1 MFESY
6 PHNQHALLIILNLIL
21 NNNGCVRDD
30 TKIRKGKVMKI
41 YCSRTE
47 LNKALNNVSH
57 SVPVR
62 TTSNILEGIL
72 VNVEEGKMKLTATDT
87 NMTTE
92 TVINVNCDGICEFV
106 VPAKLFSAIISKLPE
121 DDMMVDYDNE
131 KSKINIKSGGSNSE
145 IICFRG
151 DEYPKIFLN
160 EGENVIYLDKEDVK
174 KLIKKTA
181 FSASTDE
188 FNRIIT
194 GVLLEIKDGSMK
206 MVGVD
211 PYRIAAYKI
220 PVENKE
226 NISVIIPAKLIIEV
240 SKFID
245 DDGDSKMSFEVI
257 DNKVVLKF
265 DNNKVIINTYSG
277 KFIDYERILNKEGN
291 INVRVKRDDLLKST
305 ERASLLASVQNNN
318 LIRFNLGKDMIYI
331 TSLNEE
337 GNIEEKVE
345 IINDGEDLNIGINSR
360 YLKDALSVIE
370 DEEININFKDSIS
383 PAIIKP
389 LKGDKYTYLILPIRM
404 N

>member
-1 MFESY
+1 MSGSY
-6 PHNQHALLIILNLIL
+6 PHYQQLIL
-21 NNNGCVRDD
+21 ILLD
-30 TKIRKGKVMKI
+30 KIYNKNRAAAEETKGKVMKI
-41 YCSRTE
+41 YCNRTE

-72 VNVEEGKMKLTATDT
+72 INADSDRMILTSTDT

-92 TVINVNCDGICEFV
+92 TVIKAQAEGTCEFV

-121 DDMMVDYDNE
+121 EDMMIDYDNG
-131 KSKINIKSGGSNSE
+131 KSKINIKSGGSSSE
-145 IICFRG
+145 IICFSG
-151 DEYPKIFLN
+151 DEYPKIRLD

-211 PYRIAAYKI
+211 PYRIATYKI
-220 PVENKE
+220 DIDNSS

-245 DDGDSKMSFEVI
+245 DEGDPKMSFEII

-265 DNNKVIINTYSG
+265 NNNKVIINTYSG
-277 KFIDYERILNKEGN
+277 KFIDYERIIRKEGN
-291 INVRVKRDDLLKST
+291 INIRVKKDDLLRST

-318 LIRFNLGKDMIYI
+318 LIRFNIGKDMIYI

-360 YLKDALSVIE
+360 YMKDALSVIE
-370 DEEININFKDSIS
+370 DEEIMINFKDSVS

>member
-1 MFESY
+1 
-6 PHNQHALLIILNLIL
+6 
-21 NNNGCVRDD
+21 
-30 TKIRKGKVMKI
+30 MKI
-41 YCSRTE
+41 YCSRND

-57 SVPVR
+57 SVPTR

-72 VNVEEGKMKLTATDT
+72 VDVADNKMKLTATDT
-87 NMTTE
+87 NITIE
-92 TVINVNCDGICEFV
+92 TNIDVQADGATEFV
-106 VPAKLFSAIISKLPE
+106 VPAKLFSAIVNKLPDE
-121 DDMMVDYDNE
+121 DIMLDYSE
-131 KSKINIKSGGSNSE
+131 ESRKLNIKCAGSSSE

-151 DEYPKIFLN
+151 DEYPKIKLN
-160 EGENVIYLDKEDVK
+160 EGENVIYLSKEDIK
-174 KLIKKTA
+174 KIIKKTA

-211 PYRIAAYKI
+211 PYRIATYKI
-220 PVENKE
+220 DVDN
-226 NISVIIPAKLIIEV
+226 NVNVSVIIPAKLIMEV
-240 SKFID
+240 AKFIE
-245 DDGDSKMSFEVI
+245 DDGEDKMSFEIV
-257 DNKVVLKF
+257 DNKVIMKF
-265 DNNKVIINTYSG
+265 DNNKVVINTYSG

-291 INVRVKRDDLLKST
+291 INVRVKRNDLLRST

-318 LIRFNLGKDMIYI
+318 LIRFNIQKDMIYI

-345 IINDGEDLNIGINSR
+345 IINDGEDLNIGINSK
-360 YLKDALSVIE
+360 YLKDALSVID
-370 DEEININFKDSIS
+370 DEEISINFKDSVS

>member
-1 MFESY
+1 
-6 PHNQHALLIILNLIL
+6 
-21 NNNGCVRDD
+21 
-30 TKIRKGKVMKI
+30 MKI
-41 YCSRTE
+41 ICSRTE

-72 VNVEEGKMKLTATDT
+72 VNTEDNKMKLTSTDT

-92 TVINVNCDGICEFV
+92 TVINVNSEGACEFV

-121 DDMMVDYDNE
+121 DDMMIDYDAV
-131 KSKINIKSGGSNSE
+131 KSKINIRCAGSNSE

-151 DEYPKIFLN
+151 DEYPKIKLN
-160 EGENVIYLDKEDVK
+160 EGENVIYLSKEDIK

-194 GVLLEIKDGSMK
+194 GVLLEIKEGSMK

-211 PYRIAAYKI
+211 PYRIATYKI
-220 PVENKE
+220 DVDN
-226 NISVIIPAKLIIEV
+226 NANVSVIIPAKLIIEV
-240 SKFID
+240 AKFID
-245 DDGDSKMSFEVI
+245 DEGEDKMSFEIV
-257 DNKVVLKF
+257 DNKVILKF
-265 DNNKVIINTYSG
+265 DNNKVILNTYSG

-291 INVRVKRDDLLKST
+291 INIRVKRNDFLRST

-318 LIRFNLGKDMIYI
+318 LIRFNIQKDVIYI
-331 TSLNEE
+331 NSLNEE

-370 DEEININFKDSIS
+370 DEEIMINFKDSVS

>member
-1 MFESY
+1 
-6 PHNQHALLIILNLIL
+6 
-21 NNNGCVRDD
+21 
-30 TKIRKGKVMKI
+30 MKI
-41 YCSRTE
+41 ICKRTE

-72 VNVEEGKMKLTATDT
+72 VNVEDNKMKLTSTDT

-92 TVINVNCDGICEFV
+92 TVINVDSQGVCEFV

-121 DDMMVDYDNE
+121 DEMMIDFNE
-131 KSKINIKSGGSNSE
+131 ESSKINIKCAGSNSE

-151 DEYPKIFLN
+151 DEYPKIKLS
-160 EGENVIYLDKEDVK
+160 EGEHVIYMSKEDIK

-211 PYRIAAYKI
+211 PYRIATYKI
-220 PVENKE
+220 DVDNDEDV
-226 NISVIIPAKLIIEV
+226 SVIIPAKLIMEV
-240 SKFID
+240 AKFIE
-245 DDGDSKMSFEVI
+245 DDGEDKMSFEI
-257 DNKVVLKF
+257 TDNKVILKF
-265 DNNKVIINTYSG
+265 DNNKVIINTFSG
-277 KFIDYERILNKEGN
+277 KFIDYERILNKEGD
-291 INVRVKRDDLLKST
+291 INVRVKRDDLLRST

-318 LIRFNLGKDMIYI
+318 LIRFNIQSDMIYI

-345 IINDGEDLNIGINSR
+345 IINDGENLNIGINSR

-370 DEEININFKDSIS
+370 DEEIMINFKDSVS
-383 PAIIKP
+383 PAIMKP
-389 LKGDKYTYLILPIRM
+389 LKGDKYKYLILPIRM

>member
-1 MFESY
+1 
-6 PHNQHALLIILNLIL
+6 
-21 NNNGCVRDD
+21 
-30 TKIRKGKVMKI
+30 MKI
-41 YCSRTE
+41 YCNRSE

-72 VNVEEGKMKLTATDT
+72 VQVEDKKMKITSTDT

-92 TVINVNCDGICEFV
+92 VFINVDSEAACEFV
-106 VPAKLFSAIISKLPE
+106 VPFKLFSAIISKLPE
-121 DDMMVDYDNE
+121 DEMMIDYFEE
-131 KSKINIKSGGSNSE
+131 KSKINIKCAGSSSE
-145 IICFRG
+145 IICFKG
-151 DEYPKIFLN
+151 EEYPKIKLQ
-160 EGENVIYLDKEDVK
+160 EGEHVIYLSKEDIK
-174 KLIKKTA
+174 KIIKKTA

-211 PYRIAAYKI
+211 PYRIATYKI
-220 PVENKE
+220 EIEN
-226 NISVIIPAKLIIEV
+226 NDNVSVIIPAKLIMEV
-240 SKFID
+240 AKFID
-245 DDGDSKMSFEVI
+245 DDGEDKMSFEIV
-257 DNKVVLKF
+257 DNKVIMKF

-277 KFIDYERILNKEGN
+277 KFIDYQRILDKEGN
-291 INVRVKRDDLLKST
+291 INIRVKRDDLLRST
-305 ERASLLASVQNNN
+305 ERASLLASIQNNN
-318 LIRFNLGKDMIYI
+318 LIRFNIGKDMIFI

-345 IINDGEDLNIGINSR
+345 IINDGEELNIGINSK

-370 DEEININFKDSIS
+370 DEEISINFKDSVS

>member
-1 MFESY
+1 
-6 PHNQHALLIILNLIL
+6 
-21 NNNGCVRDD
+21 
-30 TKIRKGKVMKI
+30 MKI

-72 VNVEEGKMKLTATDT
+72 VNAEADKLKLTSTDT

-92 TVINVNCDGICEFV
+92 TVINCNSEGACEFV
-106 VPAKLFSAIISKLPE
+106 VPARLFSAIIGKLPDE
-121 DDMMVDYDNE
+121 DIMIDYDE
-131 KSKINIKSGGSNSE
+131 AASKINIKCAGSSSE
-145 IICFRG
+145 IICFKG
-151 DEYPKIFLN
+151 EEYPKIKLN
-160 EGENVIYLDKEDVK
+160 EGENVIYLSKEDVK

-194 GVLLEIKDGSMK
+194 GVLLEIKEGSMK

-211 PYRIAAYKI
+211 PYRIAVYKLD
-220 PVENKE
+220 VDNKE
-226 NISVIIPAKLIIEV
+226 DISVIIPAKLIMEV
-240 SKFID
+240 AKFIED
-245 DDGDSKMSFEVI
+245 EGEDKMSFEI
-257 DNKVVLKF
+257 TDNKVIIKF

-277 KFIDYERILNKEGN
+277 KFIDYEKIINKEGN
-291 INVRVKRDDLLKST
+291 INIRVKREDLLRST

-318 LIRFNLGKDMIYI
+318 LIRFNIKKDVLYI
-331 TSLNEE
+331 NSLNEE

-360 YLKDALSVIE
+360 YMKDALSVIE
-370 DEEININFKDSIS
+370 DEEIMINFKDSIS

-389 LKGDKYTYLILPIRM
+389 LKGDKYTYLILPIRLK
-404 N
+404 

>member
-1 MFESY
+1 
-6 PHNQHALLIILNLIL
+6 
-21 NNNGCVRDD
+21 
-30 TKIRKGKVMKI
+30 MKI
-41 YCSRTE
+41 FCSRTD

-72 VNVEEGKMKLTATDT
+72 VNVEGGGMKLTSTDT

-92 TVINVNCDGICEFV
+92 TVISVNSEGSCEFV

-121 DDMMVDYDNE
+121 DDMMLDYDEE
-131 KSKINIKSGGSNSE
+131 KTKIIIKSAGSVSE

-151 DEYPKIFLN
+151 DEYPKIRLN
-160 EGENVIYLDKEDVK
+160 EGENVIYLSKEDVK

-194 GVLLEIKDGSMK
+194 GVLLEIKEGSMK

-220 PVENKE
+220 EVENKDE
-226 NISVIIPAKLIIEV
+226 VRVIIPAKLIIEV

-245 DDGDSKMSFEVI
+245 DDGEDKMSFEIV
-257 DNKVVLKF
+257 DNKVVMKF
-265 DNNKVIINTYSG
+265 DNNKVIINTFSG

-291 INVRVKRDDLLKST
+291 INVRVKREDLLRST

-318 LIRFNLGKDMIYI
+318 LIRFNIQNDMIYI

-345 IINDGEDLNIGINSR
+345 IIKDGDDLNIGINSR
-360 YLKDALSVIE
+360 YLKDALSVID
-370 DEEININFKDSIS
+370 DEEIMINFKDSVS

-389 LKGDKYTYLILPIRM
+389 LKGNKYSYLILPIRM

>member
-1 MFESY
+1 
-6 PHNQHALLIILNLIL
+6 
-21 NNNGCVRDD
+21 
-30 TKIRKGKVMKI
+30 MKI
-41 YCSRTE
+41 YCNRTE

-72 VNVEEGKMKLTATDT
+72 INVEDNKMKLTSTDT

-92 TVINVNCDGICEFV
+92 TTINVNSDGICEFV
-106 VPAKLFSAIISKLPE
+106 VPAKLFSAIIAKLPE
-121 DDMMVDYDNE
+121 EDMMIDYDNE
-131 KSKINIKSGGSNSE
+131 RSKINIKSGGSNSE

-151 DEYPKIFLN
+151 DEYPKIRLD
-160 EGENVIYLDKEDVK
+160 EGEKVFYLDKEDVK

-194 GVLLEIKDGSMK
+194 GVLLEIKDGKMK

-211 PYRIAAYKI
+211 PYRIATYKI
-220 PVENKE
+220 DVDNKE
-226 NISVIIPAKLIIEV
+226 NVSVIIPAKLIIEV

-245 DDGDSKMSFEVI
+245 DDGDSKMSFEII
-257 DNKVVLKF
+257 DNKVVMKF

-291 INVRVKRDDLLKST
+291 INVRVKKDDLLKST

-318 LIRFNLGKDMIYI
+318 LIRFNIGKDMIYI

-345 IINDGEDLNIGINSR
+345 IINDGEELNIGINSR

-370 DEEININFKDSIS
+370 DEEININFKDSVS
-383 PAIIKP
+383 PVIIKP

>member
-1 MFESY
+1 
-6 PHNQHALLIILNLIL
+6 
-21 NNNGCVRDD
+21 
-30 TKIRKGKVMKI
+30 MKI
-41 YCSRTE
+41 YCNRSE

-72 VNVEEGKMKLTATDT
+72 VQVEDKKMKITSTDT

-92 TVINVNCDGICEFV
+92 VFINVDSEAACEFV
-106 VPAKLFSAIISKLPE
+106 VPFKLFSAIISKLPE
-121 DDMMVDYDNE
+121 DEMMIDYFEE
-131 KSKINIKSGGSNSE
+131 KSKINIKCAGSSSE
-145 IICFRG
+145 IICFKG
-151 DEYPKIFLN
+151 EEYPKIKLQ
-160 EGENVIYLDKEDVK
+160 EGEHVIYLSKEDIK
-174 KLIKKTA
+174 KIIKKTA

-211 PYRIAAYKI
+211 PYRIATYKI
-220 PVENKE
+220 EIEN
-226 NISVIIPAKLIIEV
+226 NDNVSVIIPAKLIMEV
-240 SKFID
+240 AKFID
-245 DDGDSKMSFEVI
+245 DDGEDKMSFEIV
-257 DNKVVLKF
+257 DNKVIMKF

-277 KFIDYERILNKEGN
+277 KFIDYQRILDKEGN
-291 INVRVKRDDLLKST
+291 INIRVKRDDLLRST
-305 ERASLLASVQNNN
+305 ERASLLASIQNNN
-318 LIRFNLGKDMIYI
+318 LIRFNIGKDMIFI
-331 TSLNEE
+331 TYLNEE

-345 IINDGEDLNIGINSR
+345 IINDGEELNIGINSK

-370 DEEININFKDSIS
+370 DEEISINFKDSVS

>member
-1 MFESY
+1 
-6 PHNQHALLIILNLIL
+6 
-21 NNNGCVRDD
+21 
-30 TKIRKGKVMKI
+30 MKI
-41 YCSRTE
+41 YCNRTD

-72 VNVEEGKMKLTATDT
+72 INVDNNKMKLTSTDT

-92 TVINVNCDGICEFV
+92 TTIAVECGGSCEFV
-106 VPAKLFSAIISKLPE
+106 VPAKLFSAIIGKLPE
-121 DDMMVDYDNE
+121 EDMFIEYDGE
-131 KSKINIKSGGSNSE
+131 KTKINIKCAGSHSE

-151 DEYPKIFLN
+151 DDYPKIKLN
-160 EGENVIYLDKEDVK
+160 EGEHVIYMSKEDLK

-194 GVLLEIKDGSMK
+194 GVLLEIKEGSMK

-211 PYRIAAYKI
+211 PYRIATYKI
-220 PVENKE
+220 DVDNKE
-226 NISVIIPAKLIIEV
+226 DLSVIIPAKLIMEV
-240 SKFID
+240 AKFID
-245 DDGDSKMSFEVI
+245 DDGEDRMSFEIV
-257 DNKVVLKF
+257 DNKVILRF
-265 DNNKVIINTYSG
+265 DNNKVIINTFSG
-277 KFIDYERILNKEGN
+277 KFIDYERIINKEGN
-291 INVRVKRDDLLKST
+291 INIRVKRDDLLRST

-318 LIRFNLGKDMIYI
+318 LIRFNIQKDVIYI
-331 TSLNEE
+331 NSLNEE

-345 IINDGEDLNIGINSR
+345 IINDGEDLNIGINSK
-360 YLKDALSVIE
+360 YMKDALSVIE
-370 DEEININFKDSIS
+370 DEEININFKDSVS

>member
-1 MFESY
+1 
-6 PHNQHALLIILNLIL
+6 
-21 NNNGCVRDD
+21 
-30 TKIRKGKVMKI
+30 MKI
-41 YCSRTE
+41 ICKRTE

-72 VNVEEGKMKLTATDT
+72 VNVEDNKMKLTSTDT

-92 TVINVNCDGICEFV
+92 TVINVDSQGVCEFV

-121 DDMMVDYDNE
+121 DEMMIDFNDE
-131 KSKINIKSGGSNSE
+131 SSKINIKCAGSNSE

-151 DEYPKIFLN
+151 DEYPKIKLS
-160 EGENVIYLDKEDVK
+160 EGEHVIYMSKEDIK

-211 PYRIAAYKI
+211 PYRIATYKI
-220 PVENKE
+220 DVDNDEDV
-226 NISVIIPAKLIIEV
+226 SVIIPAKLIMEV
-240 SKFID
+240 AKFIE
-245 DDGDSKMSFEVI
+245 DDGEDKMSFEI
-257 DNKVVLKF
+257 TDNKVILKF
-265 DNNKVIINTYSG
+265 DNNKVIINTFSG
-277 KFIDYERILNKEGN
+277 KFIDYERILNKEGD
-291 INVRVKRDDLLKST
+291 INVRVKRDDLLRST

-318 LIRFNLGKDMIYI
+318 LIRFNIQSDMIYI

-345 IINDGEDLNIGINSR
+345 IINDGENLNIGINSR

-370 DEEININFKDSIS
+370 DEEIMINFKDSVS
-383 PAIIKP
+383 PAIMKP
-389 LKGDKYTYLILPIRM
+389 LKGDKYKYLILPIRM

>member
-1 MFESY
+1 
-6 PHNQHALLIILNLIL
+6 
-21 NNNGCVRDD
+21 
-30 TKIRKGKVMKI
+30 MKI
-41 YCSRTE
+41 ICNRTE

-72 VNVEEGKMKLTATDT
+72 VNVEDNKMKLTSTDT

-92 TVINVNCDGICEFV
+92 TTISVDGQGVCEFV
-106 VPAKLFSAIISKLPE
+106 VPAKLFSAIIAKLPE
-121 DDMMVDYDNE
+121 DEMMIDFNE
-131 KSKINIKSGGSNSE
+131 ESSKINIKCAGSSSE
-145 IICFRG
+145 IICFKG
-151 DEYPKIFLN
+151 DEYPKIRLN
-160 EGENVIYLDKEDVK
+160 EGERVIYLSKEDLK

-194 GVLLEIKDGSMK
+194 GVLLEIKEGSMK

-211 PYRIAAYKI
+211 PYRIATYKI
-220 PVENKE
+220 DIDNNE
-226 NISVIIPAKLIIEV
+226 NISVIIPAKLIMEV
-240 SKFID
+240 AKFIED
-245 DDGDSKMSFEVI
+245 EGEDKMSFEVT
-257 DNKVVLKF
+257 DNKVIMKF
-265 DNNKVIINTYSG
+265 DNNKVIINTFSG

-291 INVRVKRDDLLKST
+291 INIRVKRDDLLRST

-318 LIRFNLGKDMIYI
+318 LIRFNIQSDMIYI

-345 IINDGEDLNIGINSR
+345 IINEGENLNIGINSK

-370 DEEININFKDSIS
+370 DEEISINFKDSVS

-389 LKGDKYTYLILPIRM
+389 LKGEKYKNLILPIRM

>member
-1 MFESY
+1 
-6 PHNQHALLIILNLIL
+6 
-21 NNNGCVRDD
+21 
-30 TKIRKGKVMKI
+30 MKI
-41 YCSRTE
+41 FCNRTE

-62 TTSNILEGIL
+62 TTSSILEGIL
-72 VNVEEGKMKLTATDT
+72 INAGSGKMKLTSTDT

-92 TVINVNCDGICEFV
+92 TVINVNCDGECEFV
-106 VPAKLFSAIISKLPE
+106 VPAKLFSAIVSKLPE
-121 DDMMVDYDNE
+121 DDMMIDYDNE
-131 KSKINIKSGGSNSE
+131 KTKINIKCAGSSSE

-151 DEYPKIFLN
+151 DEYPKIRLN
-160 EGENVIYLDKEDVK
+160 EGENEIYLDKEDVK

-194 GVLLEIKDGSMK
+194 GVLLEIKEGSMK

-211 PYRIAAYKI
+211 PYRIATYKI
-220 PVENKE
+220 DVDNKD
-226 NISVIIPAKLIIEV
+226 NVRVIIPAKLIMEV
-240 SKFID
+240 AKFID
-245 DDGDSKMSFEVI
+245 DDGDSKMSFEIV
-257 DNKVVLKF
+257 DNKVIMKF

-291 INVRVKRDDLLKST
+291 INIRVKRNDILRST

-318 LIRFNLGKDMIYI
+318 LIRFNIGKDMIYI

-360 YLKDALSVIE
+360 YLKDALSVID
-370 DEEININFKDSIS
+370 DEEISINFKDSIS

>member
-1 MFESY
+1 
-6 PHNQHALLIILNLIL
+6 
-21 NNNGCVRDD
+21 
-30 TKIRKGKVMKI
+30 MKI
-41 YCSRTE
+41 YCSRSD

-62 TTSNILEGIL
+62 TTSSILEGIL
-72 VNVEEGKMKLTATDT
+72 INVDGGRMKLTTTDT

-92 TVINVNCDGICEFV
+92 TVINVNSEGSCEFV
-106 VPAKLFSAIISKLPE
+106 APAKLFSAIISKLPE
-121 DDMMVDYDNE
+121 DDLMLQYDDE
-131 KSKINIKSGGSNSE
+131 KSRVIIKCAGSNSE

-151 DEYPKIFLN
+151 DEYPKIKLA
-160 EGENVIYLDKEDVK
+160 EGENEILLGKEDVK

-220 PVENKE
+220 DVDNNE
-226 NISVIIPAKLIIEV
+226 NIRVIIPAKLIMEV
-240 SKFID
+240 AKFID
-245 DDGDSKMSFEVI
+245 DDGDEKMSFEI
-257 DNKVVLKF
+257 TDNKVIMKF

-277 KFIDYERILNKEGN
+277 NFIDYERIINKEGN
-291 INVRVKRDDLLKST
+291 INIRVKKDDLLRST

-318 LIRFNLGKDMIYI
+318 LIRFNIQKDII
-331 TSLNEE
+331 NIKSLNEE

-345 IINDGEDLNIGINSR
+345 IINDGEDLNIGMNSK

-370 DEEININFKDSIS
+370 DEEIMINFRDSVS

-389 LKGDKYTYLILPIRM
+389 LKGDRYTYLILPIRM